1 MGSSAFTN
9 PHTDTHQH
17 ELRKAVHHADM
28 AWNSDQKNIPSPSIR
43 RGLYDPIVGRK
54 EVAQSRKRVKTGEQ
68 SADFGGT

>member
-1 MGSSAFTN
+1 MGSRRFTN

-17 ELRKAVHHADM
+17 ELRKAVPMPDM

-43 RGLYDPIVGRK
+43 VGLYDPIVGRK
-54 EVAQSRKRVKTGEQ
+54 EVAQCRKRVKHGEQ